1 MFATSS
7 QVSHGVW
14 WCWRLK
20 LLEKFPGGGTDDWGV
35 SSRNFNSLN
44 LIKTVGDQWDG
55 HWLSWWWWWWWWW
68 DGSVWWKLCVC
79 GVSVSILSSLHTLNT
94 LNTHWLSLVRQL
106 PAPAHTAALQTH
118 TCDTHCSDQSSA
130 LCTRRHQPGRAFNR
144 WDHRVI
150 MCVVMMWCVKWWW
163 WCGMYDVSS
172 LLKSLVLTLTGTAV
186 WSIWIILTADNP
198 LLAKFVWVS
207 DQVLIHHHL
216 TTSHCHDGYD
226 RYDSATLTPA
236 PVVGRC

>member
-1 MFATSS
+1 MRSS
-7 QVSHGVW
+7 DIKIILVICSSSNFRLQNIQMNVTPCLPHHLKCPMVSW
-14 WCWRLK
+14 CWCWRLK

-55 HWLSWWWWWWWWW
+55 HWLSWWWWWWWDGSVWWWWWWWDGSVWWWWWW
-68 DGSVWWKLCVC
+68 DGSVWWKLCVS

-130 LCTRRHQPGRAFNR
+130 LFTRRHQPGRAFNR
-144 WDHRVI
+144 WDH
-150 MCVVMMWCVKWWW
+150 
-163 WCGMYDVSS
+163 
-172 LLKSLVLTLTGTAV
+172 
-186 WSIWIILTADNP
+186 SIE
-198 LLAKFVWVS
+198 
-207 DQVLIHHHL
+207 
-216 TTSHCHDGYD
+216 
-226 RYDSATLTPA
+226 
-236 PVVGRC
+236 

>member
-1 MFATSS
+1 ME
-7 QVSHGVW
+7 

-35 SSRNFNSLN
+35 SSQNFNSLN

-55 HWLSWWWWWWWWW
+55 HRLSWWWWWWWW
-68 DGSVWWKLCVC
+68 DGSDVWWKLCVC

-130 LCTRRHQPGRAFNR
+130 LFTRRHQPGAFNR

-150 MCVVMMWCVKWWW
+150 MCVVMMWSDDGVVCMMFPLCWNVLWHCSMINMNNSHCWQSTAGKVCVSQWP
-163 WCGMYDVSS
+163 GAHTSS
-172 LLKSLVLTLTGTAV
+172 SHHQ
-186 WSIWIILTADNP
+186 P
-198 LLAKFVWVS
+198 LLRW
-207 DQVLIHHHL
+207 L
-216 TTSHCHDGYD
+216 
-226 RYDSATLTPA
+226 R
-236 PVVGRC
+236 